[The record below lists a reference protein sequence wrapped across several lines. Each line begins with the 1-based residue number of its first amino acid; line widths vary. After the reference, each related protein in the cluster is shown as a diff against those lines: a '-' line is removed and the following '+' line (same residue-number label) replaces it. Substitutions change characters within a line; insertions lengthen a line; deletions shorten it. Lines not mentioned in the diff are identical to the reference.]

1 MLLATFP
8 LLILA
13 SSVLA
18 HPVAHINAKASS
30 GSESEES
37 PWDVLYDG
45 HESFIEEMDTEHPGM
60 FEEQTVNGQH
70 PAFVVLACSDSR
82 VAPETV
88 FDTLPGTIFS
98 ERSIANQFRED
109 DLNSHSIIS
118 YSVEHLDSQHIV
130 VMGHYG
136 CGGVAAAIASPP
148 PEPLNSFDEAIQ
160 EWIEP
165 IRELYSS
172 SDREEIVEY
181 REEHSSSESMSS
193 PEILE
198 PAFRALVEENVKQ
211 NVLNLAGSDQI
222 NEFWGNSTNAPV
234 FIYGLVYDI
243 ENGNVFNLN
252 VSMGPPGH
260 EIPDVPFAVMAT

>member
-1 MLLATFP
+1 MGR
-8 LLILA
+8 
-13 SSVLA
+13 V
-18 HPVAHINAKASS
+18 VR
-30 GSESEES
+30 
-37 PWDVLYDG
+37 W
-45 HESFIEEMDTEHPGM
+45 HESFIEEMDTEHPGLL
-60 FEEQTVNGQH
+60 EDLAVNGQH

-88 FDTLPGTIFS
+88 FDALPGTIFS
-98 ERSIANQFRED
+98 ERSVANQFRED
-109 DLNSHSIIS
+109 DLNSHAIIS

-148 PEPLNSFDEAIQ
+148 PPPLDSFDEAIQ

-172 SDREEIVEY
+172 SDREEIVEF
-181 REEHSSSESMSS
+181 REEHSSSEDVPS
-193 PEILE
+193 PGLHE

-211 NVLNLAGSDQI
+211 TVLNLAESQQI
-222 NEFWGNSTNAPV
+222 SEFWGNSTNEPV

-243 ENGNVFNLN
+243 ENGNVLNLN

-260 EIPDVPFAVMAT
+260 EIPDVPFAVLAT